1 MILGYLIF
9 QPHSKHLAARS
20 MEGTF
25 KREKKRK
32 EEDKGIFEKTVW
44 GCAVWSRLPF
54 VNSWM
59 DSSEYGVLRLGQ
71 KAAWSLL
78 GVCSIARPP
87 SDTVVTHYLNTHG
100 SRGLERSTRDWVIN
114 PSHQGLG
121 QFLKRLISQN

>member
-1 MILGYLIF
+1 MRRLCG
-9 QPHSKHLAARS
+9 
-20 MEGTF
+20 
-25 KREKKRK
+25 
-32 EEDKGIFEKTVW
+32 
-44 GCAVWSRLPF
+44 AVQCEADYPF

-71 KAAWSLL
+71 KAVWSLL

-100 SRGLERSTRDWVIN
+100 SRGLERSTHDWVIN